1 MSQATTPHAFAIAS
15 AMPVSLLTS
24 VNVPFPLLW
33 NNQHGIGSYT
43 RGIQY
48 QRSLVSRLPHHLFFP
63 LLKSTNRQ
71 TNKWCGNRDTNERWY
86 CIPRVYEPMPCWL
99 FHNNGNGTFT
109 DVSKETGI
117 AEAMAKAWGVV
128 ACDINN
134 DGWMDL
140 FEIGRASCRERV

>member
-63 LLKSTNRQ
+63 LLNSTNRQ
-71 TNKWCGNRDTNERWY
+71 TNKSSRPSLSSSNLTALQPPAVDATPAFSVTCLN
-86 CIPRVYEPMPCWL
+86 L
-99 FHNNGNGTFT
+99 
-109 DVSKETGI
+109 
-117 AEAMAKAWGVV
+117 
-128 ACDINN
+128 
-134 DGWMDL
+134 
-140 FEIGRASCRERV
+140 